1 MRGPKEYIVTMG
13 VPQDSVL
20 ISLLWNVMYNEVLAL
35 PVPEEAMINV
45 FPDDLAVVIIV
56 KHVEDV

>member
-1 MRGPKEYIVTMG
+1 
-13 VPQDSVL
+13 
-20 ISLLWNVMYNEVLAL
+20 MYNEVLAL